1 MSFASRMGI
10 VLRRA
15 SGSSNSS
22 LLQAVRCMSSS
33 KLFVGGLSY
42 ATDDPTLRD
51 AFSGYGDVLE
61 ARIIMDRESGRS
73 KGFGFVT
80 YASTEAA
87 AAAISAMDGRDLHG
101 RMIKVEYA
109 SDRAGGTRGGGY
121 GTGNYGSGGYGGAGF
136 GSGGGGYAG
145 NGGCYGSGGHGSG
158 GGYGNAG
165 YGGYSS
171 AAGGG
176 EYSSINNNAVAGGY
190 GGIDGSYNNA
200 SNSGGSAGNNGS
212 AGGNNFPNMYGA
224 GNYNSGAGGNAVL
237 GEKTGSF
244 SSGHSA
250 VAGGNNGSAGGNNSP
265 NTYGAGNFNSGA
277 GSRNGSSYA
286 GGFGGAETLGA
297 SKVQYNGQDDLLGA
311 DYFSESEDRHAGR
324 SA

>member
-87 AAAISAMDGRDLHG
+87 AAAISAMDGRVILEISPMCYCRYAMTFMPIVLLLSSAPLCKCSPEFQDLHG
-101 RMIKVEYA
+101 RMI
-109 SDRAGGTRGGGY
+109 
-121 GTGNYGSGGYGGAGF
+121 
-136 GSGGGGYAG
+136 
-145 NGGCYGSGGHGSG
+145 
-158 GGYGNAG
+158 
-165 YGGYSS
+165 
-171 AAGGG
+171 
-176 EYSSINNNAVAGGY
+176 
-190 GGIDGSYNNA
+190 
-200 SNSGGSAGNNGS
+200 
-212 AGGNNFPNMYGA
+212 
-224 GNYNSGAGGNAVL
+224 
-237 GEKTGSF
+237 
-244 SSGHSA
+244 
-250 VAGGNNGSAGGNNSP
+250 
-265 NTYGAGNFNSGA
+265 
-277 GSRNGSSYA
+277 
-286 GGFGGAETLGA
+286 
-297 SKVQYNGQDDLLGA
+297 
-311 DYFSESEDRHAGR
+311 
-324 SA
+324 